1 MPLPATP
8 DLGIRAS
15 IFTWSRNN
23 LVRDASLPE
32 RASPYDSKSYAPL
45 RTSTPLFT
53 DLIHTINL
61 TQ

>member
-15 IFTWSRNN
+15 IFTWSRNI

-32 RASPYDSKSYAPL
+32 SANLYDSKSYVTL
-45 RTSTPLFT
+45 RTSTPL
-53 DLIHTINL
+53 LMME
-61 TQ
+61 